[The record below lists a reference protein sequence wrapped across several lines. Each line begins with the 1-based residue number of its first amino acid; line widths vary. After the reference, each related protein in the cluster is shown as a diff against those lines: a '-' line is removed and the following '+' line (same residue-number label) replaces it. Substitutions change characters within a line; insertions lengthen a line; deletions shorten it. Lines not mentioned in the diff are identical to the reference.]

1 MQRRRSS
8 SCWRKHGAGLRG
20 SANRYGSGYRI
31 NRTRSSA
38 GSRRSFQGCHR
49 YCANHFLR
57 DVAQPVL
64 EADSHAK
71 VQMRRTVRGL
81 RAIEQE
87 VLAERRTPEPP
98 PLLAPP
104 GEATSSDAV
113 QVDDA
118 SQDVVL
124 DYCAAVRGILNDD
137 QGGPLHPPGLRMAEA
152 LADVHA
158 SLQRNVEAQ
167 KGGRLTSAVP
177 V

>member
-1 MQRRRSS
+1 
-8 SCWRKHGAGLRG
+8 
-20 SANRYGSGYRI
+20 
-31 NRTRSSA
+31 
-38 GSRRSFQGCHR
+38 
-49 YCANHFLR
+49 
-57 DVAQPVL
+57 
-64 EADSHAK
+64 
-71 VQMRRTVRGL
+71 MRRTVRGL

-104 GEATSSDAV
+104 REALPSDVV
-113 QVDDA
+113 QADEA

-137 QGGPLHPPGLRMAEA
+137 QGGPLHPPGVRMAEA
-152 LADVHA
+152 LEDVHA
-158 SLQRNVEAQ
+158 SLQRNLEAQ